1 MLKKLLGAALTLA
14 LVVPHT
20 GWAQSDPAPAP
31 APAPVVTQ
39 DADPALWVVRDEDT
53 TIYLFGTVHALKPGL
68 GWFDEGIKAAFDRSD
83 EVRLEI
89 VLPEDPAAVQAL
101 MLKAALNPEGP
112 SLTEKVPTA
121 KRQAYLEALGKLGIP
136 AAALDRFDPWLVAAQ
151 ISMLT
156 LVKNGWDPE
165 SGSEKVLTAAAK
177 AAGKPVR
184 GLETIEQQVGYFES
198 LSDKAEMSFLTATID
213 EIDGFT
219 KVMDGIVD
227 HWAKGDADAIA
238 VALNES
244 MRESPEVAR
253 ILLAQR
259 NQRWASWIKWRLAQ
273 PGTVFVAV
281 GSGHLA
287 GADSVQDYLKVI
299 GLEATR
305 VDY

>member
-1 MLKKLLGAALTLA
+1 MLKKLFGAVAAIALLA
-14 LVVPHT
+14 PHA
-20 GWAQSDPAPAP
+20 GLAQTAPAP
-31 APAPVVTQ
+31 APAATTV
-39 DADPALWVVRDEDT
+39 DADPALWVVKDEDT
-53 TIYLFGTVHALKPGL
+53 TIYLFGTVHALRPGL
-68 GWFDEGIKAAFDRSD
+68 RWFDEGIKTAFDQSD

-89 VLPEDPAAVQAL
+89 VLPDNPAAVQEL

-112 SLTEKVPTA
+112 SLTEKVPAA
-121 KRQAYLEALGKLGIP
+121 KRQAYLDALATLGIP

-156 LVKNGWDPE
+156 LVKSGYDPE
-165 SGSEKVLTAAAK
+165 SGSEKVITAAAK

-198 LSDKAEMSFLTATID
+198 LSDAAEMTFLTATVD

-227 HWAKGDADAIA
+227 HWTRGDADAIA
-238 VALNES
+238 AALNES
-244 MRESPEVAR
+244 LSESPEVAR

-259 NQRWASWIKWRLAQ
+259 NQRWASWVKWRLAQ

-287 GADSVQDYLKVI
+287 GAGSVQEYLEQI
-299 GLEATR
+299 GLKATR